1 MEFWIEAV
9 SMFLSSMFFWCVVF
23 EVKAS
28 LASVVVPINHYVL
41 VDEHR
46 FLSIS
51 IVDVLSYEQNEY
63 DAGIDEYRIIPR
75 IVSHI
80 AVYRFLRRRVSYK
93 KFPSSD

>member
-23 EVKAS
+23 EVKVS
-28 LASVVVPINHYVL
+28 LASVVVLTNRYVL

-51 IVDVLSYEQNEY
+51 IVNVSSYE
-63 DAGIDEYRIIPR
+63 
-75 IVSHI
+75 
-80 AVYRFLRRRVSYK
+80 
-93 KFPSSD
+93 

>member
-9 SMFLSSMFFWCVVF
+9 SMFLSSMFFWYVVF

-28 LASVVVPINHYVL
+28 LASLVVLINHYAL

-51 IVDVLSYEQNEY
+51 IANVLLSYE
-63 DAGIDEYRIIPR
+63 
-75 IVSHI
+75 
-80 AVYRFLRRRVSYK
+80 
-93 KFPSSD
+93 